1 MWLFHCHIE
10 YHVDIG
16 MGIIIQVGDKS
27 EFPKPP
33 KNFPKCG
40 SWSPSED
47 DDEDDDYDENQKQP
61 ILVQCINPP
70 DNGAPR
76 TGVFSVVLMAVMEGV
91 VSTMVGFGST
101 VVKK

>member
-47 DDEDDDYDENQKQP
+47 DDDDDDDDYDENQKQP

-70 DNGAPR
+70 NNGAPR
-76 TGVFSVVLMAVMEGV
+76 TGVFSGVLMAVMGV
-91 VSTMVGFGST
+91 SLVLWSGSDLLW
-101 VVKK
+101 